1 MTGIL
6 FFINPLQD
14 GQEMIRAANTAHKS
28 SHPCLLTWTTAPSL
42 ITFVKFGYAELKVL
56 ARNAISRL
64 LCEFCNNLPKRAT
77 CPVGGGSAA
86 VMTQC
91 PRGISRL
98 AGSLVCQFFR
108 LMY

>member
-1 MTGIL
+1 MKL
-6 FFINPLQD
+6 ASMAEAQ
-14 GQEMIRAANTAHKS
+14 
-28 SHPCLLTWTTAPSL
+28 PSL
-42 ITFVKFGYAELKVL
+42 SNFIYNFVKFGYAELKVL
-56 ARNAISRL
+56 ARSAISRL
-64 LCEFCNNLPKRAT
+64 LCELCNNRPKRAT

>member
-6 FFINPLQD
+6 FFIS
-14 GQEMIRAANTAHKS
+14 QEMIRAANTAHKS

-56 ARNAISRL
+56 ARSAISRL
-64 LCEFCNNLPKRAT
+64 LCEFCNNRPKRAT